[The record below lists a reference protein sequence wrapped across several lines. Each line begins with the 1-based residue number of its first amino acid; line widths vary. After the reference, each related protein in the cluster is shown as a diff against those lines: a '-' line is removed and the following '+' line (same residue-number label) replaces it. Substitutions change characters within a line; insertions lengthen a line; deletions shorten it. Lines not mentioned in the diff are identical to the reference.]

1 MENKHLRHRLLLLNG
16 PNMNLLGRRDPTQ
29 YGHWTLADVEDE
41 SRKAALARGYGLDA
55 FQSNYEGKLVDLIQ
69 EARWRYDGILLNAAA
84 LTHYSIALRDAI
96 DACGIPVME
105 VHMSDIK
112 KREPFRQHSVIE
124 PVCRAQISGFG
135 LKSYLMAVEQLC
147 DLLEGKDSSSSTSQT
162 AAVRPDS
169 LALPE
174 SPDTPA
180 PGDPSLPALDTAALE
195 HGLPSLPIVSASVS
209 DLRPSGS
216 ARQISLEELRSK
228 LSGIDES
235 MLNQF
240 VMRTEIVRQVAAYK
254 RRKGLPVLDLD
265 REAVVAARARTRYPS
280 FDGMRAESLVKSL
293 MRLSRE
299 AQYDDIEPEDRD
311 WALGAMIRQAPTTVE
326 AAGRIV
332 CQGSAGAYSMSAG
345 ARLFPKA
352 ELLSSA
358 TFAEACAMVLDGRA
372 DLAVLPWENSTAGTV
387 DDVYDLLQANRLYIV
402 QSASLSIGHRLMAVP
417 GTHIDQIRT
426 VISHPQAL
434 SQCQN
439 YISRHGWQI
448 RESTNTAHAAASV
461 SESKDPTVAA
471 IASVEAARIH
481 GLDILAEDI
490 NDRLHNQTRFIVVG
504 RSLVI
509 PPEADRVSLI
519 LSTPHQS
526 GSLAS
531 TLSMFGDR
539 GVNLL
544 KIQSRPDPDKAWNY
558 RFHIDFESLRGA
570 REAMLVLY
578 QLDREMP
585 FLQLLGWYRESDRP
599 EFG

>member
-1 MENKHLRHRLLLLNG
+1 MENIHLRHRLLLLNG
-16 PNMNLLGRRDPTQ
+16 PNMNLLGRRDPAQ
-29 YGHWTLADVEDE
+29 YGRWTLADVEDE
-41 SRKAALARGYGLDA
+41 SRKAALDRGYGLDA

-84 LTHYSIALRDAI
+84 LTHYSVALRDAI
-96 DACGIPVME
+96 DACGIPVIE

-124 PVCRAQISGFG
+124 PVCRAQISGLG
-135 LKSYLMAVEQLC
+135 LKSYLVAVDRLC
-147 DLLEGKDSSSSTSQT
+147 DILEGKDRSSNADQM
-162 AAVRPDS
+162 AADRPDS
-169 LALPE
+169 LV
-174 SPDTPA
+174 
-180 PGDPSLPALDTAALE
+180 LPASAPDLQ
-195 HGLPSLPIVSASVS
+195 PIG
-209 DLRPSGS
+209 P
-216 ARQISLEELRSK
+216 ARLISLEELRSK

-235 MLNQF
+235 ILNQF

-311 WALGAMIRQAPTTVE
+311 WALGAMIRQAPTNVE
-326 AAGRIV
+326 ASGRIV

-345 ARLFPKA
+345 ARLFPNA
-352 ELLSSA
+352 ELLPAA

-402 QSASLSIGHRLMAVP
+402 QSASLSIGHRLMAAP
-417 GTHIDQIRT
+417 GTRIDQIRT

-439 YISRHGWQI
+439 TISRHGWKI
-448 RESTNTAHAAASV
+448 LESTNTAHAAAAV
-461 SESKDPTVAA
+461 SESKDPTLAA
-471 IASVEAARIH
+471 IASAEAARIY
-481 GLDILAEDI
+481 GLDVLAEDI

-504 RSLVI
+504 RTLVI
-509 PPEADRVSLI
+509 APEADRVSLI

-599 EFG
+599 EFV

>member
-16 PNMNLLGRRDPTQ
+16 PNMNLLGRRDPAQ

-84 LTHYSIALRDAI
+84 LTHYSVALRDAI
-96 DACGIPVME
+96 DACGVPVIE

-124 PVCRAQISGFG
+124 PVCRAQISGLG
-135 LKSYLMAVEQLC
+135 LKSYLVAVDRLC
-147 DLLEGKDSSSSTSQT
+147 DLLEGRNGASELQAS
-162 AAVRPDS
+162 AEGRAE
-169 LALPE
+169 LPE
-174 SPDTPA
+174 SPDTTALIA
-180 PGDPSLPALDTAALE
+180 PDFPVPDTAVQE
-195 HGLPSLPIVSASVS
+195 RSLSARPELSS
-209 DLRPSGS
+209 SAPDLQPTGP
-216 ARQISLEELRSK
+216 ARQISLEELRIK

-345 ARLFPKA
+345 KRLFPDA
-352 ELLSSA
+352 ELLSAA

-402 QSASLSIGHRLMAVP
+402 QSASLSIGHRLMAAP
-417 GTHIDQIRT
+417 GTRIDQIRT

-439 YISRHGWQI
+439 YISRHGWKI
-448 RESTNTAHAAASV
+448 LESTNTAHAAAAV
-461 SESKDPTVAA
+461 SENKDPTRAA
-471 IASVEAARIH
+471 IASAEAALIH

-490 NDRLHNQTRFIVVG
+490 NDRMHNQTRFIVVG
-504 RSLVI
+504 RTLVI

-585 FLQLLGWYRESDRP
+585 YLQLLGWYRESDRP